1 MNKNLPHAVKIVREA
16 IASSG
21 SDPAAAIVHALND
34 ARLLVDPEKSFGT
47 VLYRTAAGVAKR
59 RPLTD
64 LEKQA
69 AAWDASIQRAAALV
83 VQIEGKFGSEPGFQ
97 RVRADGDQ
105 VTVGYSCTAIEQ
117 WHQLRIYFGITE
129 DHVQATEYAFVGR
142 GHREGVAVTVV
153 AYDVPQLGVDAGAEA
168 LRPYRHDGVV
178 YDLALPHLDI
188 TGETWFFHGEV
199 TAEGMPLLAVD
210 CRPERCSLASV
221 VEFVGPLTPVR
232 DAATPVT
239 EGGEVA

>member
-47 VLYRTAAGVAKR
+47 VLQRTSTGVTKR

-69 AAWDASIQRAAALV
+69 VAWEASIQRAAALV
-83 VQIEGKFGSEPGFQ
+83 VQIEGKFGTEPGFQ
-97 RVRADGDQ
+97 RVRAEGDQ
-105 VTVGYSCTAIEQ
+105 VTVGFSCTSFEQ
-117 WHQLRIYFGITE
+117 WHQLRIYFGITS
-129 DHVQATEYAFVGR
+129 DKIQTTQYAFVGR
-142 GHREGVAVTVV
+142 GHRDGVAVTVV
-153 AYDVPQLGVDAGAEA
+153 AYDLPQLGVDQAAEA
-168 LRPYRHDGVV
+168 HRPHRHAGIV
-178 YDLALPHLDI
+178 YDLALPQRDI
-188 TGETWFFHGEV
+188 TGQVWFFQGEQTV
-199 TAEGMPLLAVD
+199 DGEPLLVVD
-210 CRPERCSLASV
+210 GRPERCSLTNI
-221 VEFVGPLTPVR
+221 VEYAGPLTPVT